1 MTKVKK
7 EVAKKAAAPKKKSTS
22 KPAAKLAGKAKKA
35 SPVKAAPF
43 KAHTTGLKEG
53 LKAPDFKGLNQDG
66 KEFGLKDYAGKKLIL
81 FFYPEDDTTT
91 CTIEAC
97 NLRDNFN
104 TLKKD
109 GYEIVGVS
117 ADSVAKH
124 KKYTDKYKLN
134 FNLLADTD
142 MKAIKAYDVWGIKQL
157 FGKIYDGIIRT
168 TFIIDEQGKI
178 KHIIRAVKSSTH
190 ADQIRNL

>member
-7 EVAKKAAAPKKKSTS
+7 ETAKKAAAQKKIPIAIGITS
-22 KPAAKLAGKAKKA
+22 KPAAKLAGKEK
-35 SPVKAAPF
+35 KAAPF

-66 KEFGLKDYAGKKLIL
+66 KEFGLKDYAGKRLIL

-97 NLRDNFN
+97 NLRDNFS

>member
-1 MTKVKK
+1 MAKVKK
-7 EVAKKAAAPKKKSTS
+7 EAVKKAATPKKKSTS
-22 KPAAKLAGKAKKA
+22 KPAAKLAGNAKKV

-66 KEFGLKDYAGKKLIL
+66 KEFGLKDYVGKKLIL

-104 TLKKD
+104 TLKKE

-124 KKYTDKYKLN
+124 KKYTDKYKLT

-157 FGKIYDGIIRT
+157 FGRIYDGIVRT